1 MSISNTDAAS
11 FGDGQKGSP
20 TNSASKL
27 IRILIV
33 EDDEKEM
40 DALVS
45 CLRRYEKL
53 HNQPFVISTERSAF
67 NILDTFPNV
76 DLVFMDIGLPG
87 INGLEAAG
95 IMRSNGVRTPIIFI
109 TSLAQYGA
117 SSYEVDA
124 LDFMV
129 KPVGYGS
136 FALRMNRALRIIQRT
151 LGRSVLV
158 KTKEG
163 MRVMPV
169 TEITAITVNGHS
181 IRYHLA
187 DGSVFDSRGSLG
199 KVAQGLAGTSF
210 VKVSSGALVN
220 MDYVRTV
227 DTLSVKLA
235 SGEEYPISR
244 PKRRDVLQTIAS
256 YYGGSKRP
264 W

>member
-1 MSISNTDAAS
+1 MNISYSDTTP
-11 FGDGQKGSP
+11 FGGSQKDSP
-20 TNSASKL
+20 TSSTSKL

-33 EDDEKEM
+33 EDDEKETGV
-40 DALVS
+40 LVS
-45 CLRRYEKL
+45 CLRRYEQL

-67 NILDTFPNV
+67 NILDPFPNV

-87 INGLEAAG
+87 ISGIEAAG
-95 IMRSNGVRTPIIFI
+95 IMRMNGIRTPIIFI

-129 KPVGYGS
+129 KPVSYGS
-136 FALRMNRALRIIQRT
+136 FALRMDRALRIIRRT
-151 LGRSVLV
+151 LGRSIFV

-169 TEITAITVNGHS
+169 ADVTAITVDGHS
-181 IRYHLA
+181 ILYHLA
-187 DGSVFDSRGSLG
+187 DGSTFESRGSLG
-199 KVAQGLAGTSF
+199 KVAQDLAGTSF
-210 VKVSSGALVN
+210 VRVTSGALVN

-227 DTLSVKLA
+227 DTLNVKLA

-244 PKRRDVLQTIAS
+244 PKRRDVLRAIAS
-256 YYGGSKRP
+256 YYGGSKRS
-264 W
+264 